1 MPAYPVPDY
10 FTAAS
15 PITVDVA
22 NIMLPTLDYMVKGAG
37 VNNTSNNPA
46 VPQPPKPNVPEWCLG
61 FAIRQGLFYV
71 SSPIARGQ
79 GFVDRFTARFGTSV
93 TSTPALVFAS
103 DIATATAAAA
113 SLGRTIDEVYRAAAH
128 VYLSIRTNDTH
139 RFFVPAL

>member
-1 MPAYPVPDY
+1 MPSYPEPAYALADV
-10 FTAAS
+10 A
-15 PITVDVA
+15 ITVDVA
-22 NIMLPTLDYMVKGAG
+22 DTMLQALVYMAQGAG
-37 VNNTSNNPA
+37 VNNTTKNA
-46 VPQPPKPNVPEWCLG
+46 ADPQPPKPNVPEYCLG

-79 GFVDRFTARFGTSV
+79 GLVDRFTARFGMAV
-93 TSTPALVFAS
+93 TSKPALVFAS